1 MAIWDYIATYNP
13 TGFYEDN
20 RARIL
25 RNDYMDT
32 QISAAKNANAREAK
46 IMALED
52 AWANGDAEALRKLGI
67 YAPEKRGKM
76 IDNEEKMLEY
86 ARPLAQSFLQVAP
99 ENRAKAWGQI
109 YNKLSGVM
117 DMSDM
122 SREYTPEIDSAM
134 ELIANSDAQ
143 KIRDERIDA
152 MNKENAT
159 IAHGRDL
166 EKMSIANEYQKERDE
181 ASFNRDIAKLQY
193 AYDRADQKTKEAIDF
208 ITLQLSEGNI
218 DRETALSA
226 AGKALGVEIAAKD
239 PVKELQKEYLNESTT
254 PERRNEILSLLNNY
268 ARATNISKT
277 STRTP
282 AQELKDMYGAG
293 FTPESIVK
301 FSQTGDINDLEAR
314 PVQGGSIAADV
325 QKYTTYNQEKARM
338 EGELGRPL
346 NEQEDLNLQGKIGI
360 NGFEMKNAM
369 EAIKNG
375 YKLEQIDAQ
384 TQGKLKV
391 VNQQK
396 QNAIDLENVK
406 FGHSLTLADVNEANA
421 EKLENV
427 KQANRVALRYI
438 DDKISEGKELRE
450 LNNDKDL
457 AEYKNQLPTA
467 HLLELGRVAEQLAAQ
482 GTPRTVDQLL
492 AEEYMNGLKTAE
504 LERQYKQAQA
514 DKAVAETE
522 KVLAELPFAGQT
534 NTIKEANWLEDAT
547 PEQRANY
554 ELANKNKGTNVTVNN
569 KGEDAYNSESGKLAA
584 RTNDKLGTQLA
595 DSYNQKLIIQEMEQ
609 AVENIKDSG
618 AYIGIGGKYIDD
630 LRRIGAALGA
640 DVDALTDT
648 AVLNSGSSWMMA
660 ALRKDLMPGQ
670 LSDRDL
676 AFLVRMTPGTEKT
689 PEQNM
694 AIFKMYNKM
703 IDQKI
708 RYAEEYRNYI
718 NKHHSIDGWDSYAR
732 EMGIIG
738 NRVLADE
745 EEAWKKGQSYKS
757 SGTSRNGKVL
767 WEVAE

>member
-20 RARIL
+20 RARTL

-32 QISAAKNANAREAK
+32 QISAAKNANEREAK

-52 AWANGDAEALRKLGI
+52 AWANGDADALRKLGI

-159 IAHGRDL
+159 IAYGRDL

-226 AGKALGVEIAAKD
+226 AGKALGVEITAKD
-239 PVKELQKEYLNESTT
+239 PVKEMQKEYLNESTT
-254 PERRNEILSLLNNY
+254 PERRNEILSLLHNY
-268 ARATNISKT
+268 TRATNSSKT

-282 AQELKDMYGAG
+282 AQEFKDMYGAG

-325 QKYTTYNQEKARM
+325 QKYNMYNQEKARK

-346 NEQEDLNLQGKIGI
+346 NEQEDLDLQGKIGI
-360 NGFEMKNAM
+360 DSFEIKNAM

-375 YKLEQIDAQ
+375 YKLEQIGAQ
-384 TQGKLKV
+384 TQGKLQ
-391 VNQQK
+391 NTALQG

-406 FGHSLTLADVNEANA
+406 QGNRITMADVTEANA

-450 LNNDKDL
+450 LNNDKAL
-457 AEYKNQLPTA
+457 AEYKNSLPTA

-514 DKAVAETE
+514 AKAVAETE
-522 KVLAELPFAGQT
+522 KTLAELPFAGQT
-534 NTIKEANWLEDAT
+534 NTIKEANWLETAT

-569 KGEDAYNSESGKLAA
+569 NEQDSFEKELGKETAKKVLK
-584 RTNDKLGTQLA
+584 NMEEIDNLQSQLGIL
-595 DSYNQKLIIQEMEQ
+595 DEMER
-609 AVENIKDSG
+609 AVSNDNTYQGAGGFIVNDIKTLLSTAGFDTEGLDNAAIINTG
-618 AYIGIGGKYIDD
+618 ASMLMGQ
-630 LRRIGAALGA
+630 
-640 DVDALTDT
+640 
-648 AVLNSGSSWMMA
+648 
-660 ALRKDLMPGQ
+660 LRKDLMPGP

-676 AFLVRMTPGTEKT
+676 RFLIAMTPSLNKT
-689 PEQNM
+689 PKQNK
-694 AIFKMYNKM
+694 AIIGMYRKAY
-703 IDQKI
+703 I
-708 RYAEEYRNYI
+708 RQAEYMQSYNDYVEKNRTSRGWKEWAEANGLDKEIFTAEER
-718 NKHHSIDGWDSYAR
+718 AR
-732 EMGIIG
+732 AEGKPSG
-738 NRVLADE
+738 T
-745 EEAWKKGQSYKS
+745 KS
-757 SGTSRNGKVL
+757 TGTSRNGKVL